1 MTENKFHV
9 VGNYFGVVIVC
20 YILIVAFLDQILKHD
35 VPCPLCLL
43 QRTAFIGIGLCA
55 FLNIK
60 VGIKISHYGFMLLT
74 SILGFM
80 IALRQVF
87 LHIAPDDPGY
97 GPVFFGLHY
106 YVWSAISF
114 VFAVGLIGVALLLER
129 GFIPKARPIGKPTYA
144 LGVIFLG
151 LILANGI
158 STLLE
163 CGLIICPDNPVE
175 YHLLSE
181 QETLPIG

>member
-9 VGNYFGVVIVC
+9 IGNYFGVTIVC
-20 YILIVAFLDQILKHD
+20 YILLFAFYDQILTHEL
-35 VPCPLCLL
+35 PCPLCLL
-43 QRTAFIGIGLCA
+43 QRTAFVGIGLCA
-55 FLNIK
+55 FMNIK
-60 VGIKISHYGFMLLT
+60 EGIKPSHYGFMLLA
-74 SILGFM
+74 SLLGFM
-80 IALRQVF
+80 IALRQIF

-114 VFAVGLIGVALLLER
+114 VFAVGFIGIALLLER

-144 LGVIFLG
+144 LGIILLG

-158 STLLE
+158 STVLE
-163 CGLIICPDNPVE
+163 CGLMVCPDNPVK
-175 YHLLSE
+175 YDVLSE
-181 QETLPIG
+181 HKTSSLG